1 MDAAEYQDVLDGAE
15 EILTGLASLY
25 NVVETR
31 DPSGTGGL
39 VQTEQL
45 VAGGPFPCGV
55 GPVLGRERIAYSQ
68 EIAVADAMLYFLP
81 SAPVARTQ
89 VAYVTDPAWAGSR
102 RFVFL
107 GVTRSSGQVPLVP
120 VAASETT

>member
-1 MDAAEYQDVLDGAE
+1 MGPLEYEDQLDGVAE
-15 EILTGLASLY
+15 LLTGLATLY
-25 NVVETR
+25 NVVQVR

-39 VQTEQL
+39 EETEVV

-68 EIAVADAMLYFLP
+68 EVAIADALLYFLP
-81 SAPVARTQ
+81 SAPVKRTQ
-89 VAYVTDPAWAGSR
+89 VAYVTDPGWAGSR

-107 GVTRSSGQVPLVP
+107 GVTRVSGQGSLIP
-120 VAASETT
+120 VAATETS